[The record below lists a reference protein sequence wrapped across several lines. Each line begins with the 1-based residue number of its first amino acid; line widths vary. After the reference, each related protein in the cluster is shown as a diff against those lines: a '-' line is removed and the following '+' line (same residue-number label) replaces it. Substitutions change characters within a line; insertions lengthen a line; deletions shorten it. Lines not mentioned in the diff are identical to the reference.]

1 MGHSGNKKKGK
12 KDINEG
18 ITSKRWTKIKTE
30 KDSGMRIMYWDLY
43 RNKQLQKIKPITRGS
58 L

>member
-1 MGHSGNKKKGK
+1 MDEEENADMGHSGNKKKGK

-43 RNKQLQKIKPITRGS
+43 RNK
-58 L
+58 